1 MPQRRGTDY
10 ERLRES
16 IRMEPD
22 DLPMREVNN
31 WTPDKL
37 ALLSYY
43 LQPFAR
49 LCSEKAGGWYFLDG
63 FAGNGAND
71 AGEGNTYKGS
81 ALIGVTME
89 PDATRCVLIER
100 RAGDA
105 EALRTRCE
113 TLGSDA
119 VVLQGDCNEEITT
132 ALGEFEDRRLPA
144 FCLFDPEGLELD
156 WEVIELCAGHRTRG
170 TPYELLIY
178 FSTPGV
184 VRTASV
190 TDERMIAGDE
200 RALRRVF
207 GNDAWMPIAERQRAG
222 QMDGT
227 AAWREYLGLYE
238 QQLRDLGYRHVM
250 SRPSFMGDRRLAYH
264 LVFASSSD
272 AGQNIMEDGFKRAYG
287 QPRLGL

>member
-1 MPQRRGTDY
+1 M
-10 ERLRES
+10 RES

-22 DLPMREVNN
+22 GLPMRTVNN

-37 ALLSYY
+37 ALLAYY
-43 LQPFAR
+43 LKPFAK
-49 LCSEKAGGWYFLDG
+49 LCHEKAGGWYFLDG

-71 AGEGNTYKGS
+71 AGEGNTFRGS

-89 PDATRCVLIER
+89 PAAQKCVLIER
-100 RAGDA
+100 RARDA
-105 EALRTRCE
+105 ELLKTRCE
-113 TLGSDA
+113 GAGKEA
-119 VVLQGDCNEEITT
+119 VVLHGDCNEEITA
-132 ALGEFEDRRLPA
+132 ALAEFEDRRLPA

-156 WEVIELCAGHRTRG
+156 WEVIELCAGRRVRG

-184 VRTASV
+184 MRTASV
-190 TDERMIAGDE
+190 TDSRMIEADE

-207 GNDAWMPIAERQRAG
+207 GNDAWRPIAEKQRAG
-222 QMDGT
+222 AMDGRE
-227 AAWREYLGLYE
+227 AWTEYLSLYQ
-238 QQLRDLGYRHVM
+238 QQLRALGYQYVM

-272 AGQNIMEDGFKRAYG
+272 AGQSIMEDGFRSAYG
-287 QPRLGL
+287 HPRLSL